1 MLEKVKPIITKK
13 ATKMPYP
20 ISIEEKLIITLRYL
34 AIEGS
39 LNSLKYQ
46 LRLHETTIGKFIVH
60 VCEAIYNVF
69 TPDCMKWKSTKHEFI
84 IDTQPNEQQMVIS

>member
-1 MLEKVKPIITKK
+1 
-13 ATKMPYP
+13 MPYP

-46 LRLHETTIGKFIVH
+46 LRVHETTIGKFIVH
-60 VCEAIYNVF
+60 VREAIYNVF
-69 TPDCMKWKSTKHEFI
+69 TPDCMKWKSTKDEFI
-84 IDTQPNEQQMVIS
+84 INTQPND